1 MCQAYLKIS
10 DVSKTASLT
19 ATLVLELP
27 VLGREVLDELVL
39 SLAELVLAP

>member
-1 MCQAYLKIS
+1 MYQAYLKIS

-19 ATLVLELP
+19 VKLVLELP

-39 SLAELVLAP
+39 SSAELVLAP